1 MILCGMAGC
10 EDSAEFE
17 ISGQWQLSG
26 KIDTFLICES
36 CGNYWATAKSNPW
49 KITLTKLNN
58 KEKELTK

>member
-17 ISGQWQLSG
+17 ISGQWQLNG

-36 CGNYWATAKSNPW
+36 CGNYWARAKNNPW
-49 KITLTKLNN
+49 QITLTKLNN
-58 KEKELTK
+58 KERELAK

>member
-26 KIDTFLICES
+26 KLDTFLICES
-36 CGNYWATAKSNPW
+36 CAEYMRRAINNPY

-58 KEKELTK
+58 KERELAK